1 MSRLLSKEQI
11 KTCEDMKEQ
20 EVYVPEWSG
29 TVIIKP
35 FTMEE
40 RTQVRENSKVYNEKT
55 NEFEIDADQLDLVT
69 FIYGVREPEFGMADL
84 PWLKKDKNS
93 GAIARVVRVI
103 AQKSG
108 MLPDSEGDALKNSKE
123 TQQ

>member
-1 MSRLLSKEQI
+1 MALLSKDQI
-11 KTCEDMKEQ
+11 KNCEDMKEQ
-20 EVYVPEWSG
+20 EVFIPEWKGS
-29 TVIIKP
+29 VIIKP

-40 RTQVRENSKVYNEKT
+40 RKNVREHSKVFNEKT
-55 NEFEIDADQLDLVT
+55 QEFEIDVDQLDLVT

-93 GAIARVVRVI
+93 GAIARAVKVI

-108 MLPDSEGDALKNSKE
+108 MLPDSEGDAVKNSNE